1 MMQSALHH
9 YSGSAGR
16 LTRMCRRVA
25 LARRIA
31 PACRVALARRMALA
45 SALALLGFAT
55 IWTFRPAY
63 SGATLVLYSAVGYA
77 PQVVSAFVK
86 QTGIPVT
93 IIDMSTGPLLARV
106 YAEGRRAHWSLVW
119 FDGDAAATALDQS
132 GLLAHG
138 TIPALPWTKLGRSLL
153 PADGAYTPTGIT
165 LAGVFSVRKD
175 RAAETLDW
183 NSLRSPAEAG
193 KFGLSNPQLSG
204 PAYMLL
210 ANLLQLH
217 GGWPQGQEY
226 LRELQQN
233 GMRLYPTNPS
243 TELALQTDQIDL
255 AVAQSSAAY
264 SLARHN
270 PEFSV
275 VLPPQPAILPSV
287 IAVAANLPAK
297 QRAEAEAFIRFAMS
311 PNVQTLRM
319 ASNASDA
326 MFWPVTT
333 DAQVPAGLPALDHL
347 PVTILNP
354 AAWGAHEAA
363 IGAWFDRL
371 TALQ

>member
-9 YSGSAGR
+9 YSGGSAGR
-16 LTRMCRRVA
+16 FPRKCR
-25 LARRIA
+25 
-31 PACRVALARRMALA
+31 RVALARRMALA
-45 SALALLGFAT
+45 LALALLGFAT

-106 YAEGRRAHWSLVW
+106 SAEGRRAHWSLVW
-119 FDGDAAATALDQS
+119 FDGDAAATALDES

-138 TIPALPWTKLGRSLL
+138 TIPALPWTMLGRSLL

-165 LAGVFSVRKD
+165 LAGVFSVRKS
-175 RAAETLDW
+175 RAAQKLDW

-217 GGWPQGQEY
+217 GGWPQGQGV
-226 LRELQQN
+226 LRELQRN

-243 TELALQTDQIDL
+243 TELALQTNQINL
-255 AVAQSSAAY
+255 AVTQSSAAY
-264 SLARHN
+264 ALARRN

-287 IAVAANLPAK
+287 IAVAANLPAG

-311 PNVQTLRM
+311 PNVQSLRM
-319 ASNASDA
+319 ASHASDA

-333 DAQVPAGLPALDHL
+333 DAKAPAGLPALDHL

-354 AAWGAHEAA
+354 AAWGAREAA

>member
-1 MMQSALHH
+1 MMPDPLHH
-9 YSGSAGR
+9 SSGASPAGR
-16 LTRMCRRVA
+16 LKQ
-25 LARRIA
+25 IG
-31 PACRVALARRMALA
+31 CRVALALALT
-45 SALALLGFAT
+45 LLGFAT
-55 IWTFRPAY
+55 VWTFRPAY
-63 SGATLVLYSAVGYA
+63 SGTTLVLYSAVGYA
-77 PQVVSAFVK
+77 PQVVRAFMK

-93 IIDMSTGPLLARV
+93 IIDMSTGALLARV
-106 YAEGRRAHWSLVW
+106 SAEGRRAHWSLVW

-132 GLLAHG
+132 GLLAHD
-138 TIPALPWTKLGRSLL
+138 TIPALPWTPLGQSLL

-165 LAGVFSVRKD
+165 LAGVFSVRKTK
-175 RAAETLDW
+175 ATEALDW
-183 NSLRSPAEAG
+183 NTLLNPAEAG
-193 KFGLSNPQLSG
+193 KFALSNPQLSG

-217 GGWPQGQEY
+217 GGWPEGQLY

-243 TELALQTDQIDL
+243 TELALQTNQIDL
-255 AVAQSSAAY
+255 AVTQSSAAY
-264 SLARHN
+264 ALAGHD
-270 PEFSV
+270 PAFTV
-275 VLPPQPAILPSV
+275 VLPPKPAILPSV
-287 IAVAANLPAK
+287 LAIAANLPAG

-319 ASNASDA
+319 ASHSSDA

-333 DAQVPAGLPALDHL
+333 DSHTPPGLPALDHL
-347 PVTILNP
+347 PVTILDP